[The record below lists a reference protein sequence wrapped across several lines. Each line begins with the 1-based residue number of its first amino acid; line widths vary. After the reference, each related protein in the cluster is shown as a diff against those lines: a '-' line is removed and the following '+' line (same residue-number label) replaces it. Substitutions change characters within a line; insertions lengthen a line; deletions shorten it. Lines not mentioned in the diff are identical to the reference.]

1 MIIRKFLKSEG
12 EFPQGIQELV
22 IELISKEDFPQFL
35 EKVSNYD
42 KNTPEFKKFN
52 AFLIQLKGGGAKKR
66 RFDKLVNRY
75 SKMSDYSVSEVEENL
90 KKLINLGNIRP
101 KETLKEEITELFL
114 LITDD
119 SQKSPALLRRLHKMF
134 LELGKKLEKVGYPLD
149 EKRGG
154 GWERL
159 PMETYKMWNYLYLTQ
174 NQAHIVVSGSA
185 KDKDLEEFATEI
197 GGTYKNSK
205 IFPKNNSFTNMGGF
219 VKQVNSSEKALK
231 LYKKLRKNA
240 SFSWF
245 KDGNTEKI
253 DESSLK
259 ILQNVAEGVK
269 YTVNT
274 FNAELVRSYF
284 EAINKV
290 VSGDKKL
297 FLPSKPQYIKSFY
310 DYVVINDGNLNLNPI
325 ANSMMVQDFS
335 NNWVSQINTIIRS
348 GNVFSEYAL
357 RRNIIDDMYVK
368 LSSQKDKA
376 DKDLTYRGI
385 DLSSVDINQDEKEL
399 KRTLTN
405 LFDKNKPKA
414 DTQSLEEFRA
424 ILNAKKQNSQNL
436 EDNLSPTE
444 GKLIENFLEQEA
456 KDAEEQ
462 DLPNEFKDYSVVY
475 FSAGQENVFDF
486 PTGETDEAGQE
497 IFEEKTVSEGADYAV
512 LMVKDG
518 NDIEQASKEELD
530 DFIETVNIK
539 TKKRISEEEYIERDK
554 TNILSGLRELAGVKQ
569 TELGAYLKQI
579 AEDEKLANMLEKYN
593 ENATFPD
600 ISFKEVLSF
609 LTLLG
614 GTIGYDIEEVFDE
627 IDENPELAEEKA
639 EELNAIVPELQKEFK
654 KVLFTTLENHVK
666 KLVDS
671 DNTKAFGRFGFDKLS
686 SVMLELEGSVL
697 TKEG

>member
-22 IELISKEDFPQFL
+22 VELISQEDFPQFL

-52 AFLIQLKGGGAKKR
+52 AFLIQLKGGGAKKT

-90 KKLINLGNIRP
+90 KKLMENRI
-101 KETLKEEITELFL
+101 KTAKDDYKEEITELFL

-119 SQKSPALLRRLHKMF
+119 NQKSARLLERLHKMF
-134 LELGKKLEKVGYPLD
+134 LELGKKLKKAGYPLED
-149 EKRGG
+149 KRGH
-154 GWERL
+154 WDRL

-174 NQAHIVVSGSA
+174 NQAHIVVGGSA
-185 KDKDLEEFATEI
+185 KDKDLKEFATEI

-205 IFPKNNSFTNMGGF
+205 IFPKNSAFTNMGGF
-219 VKQVNSSEKALK
+219 VKQVNSSEKAIK
-231 LYKKLRKNA
+231 LYQKLRKNA

-259 ILQNVAEGVK
+259 ILQNVAEGGK

-274 FNAELVRSYF
+274 FNAELVKSYF
-284 EAINKV
+284 KAINKV

-325 ANSMMVQDFS
+325 ANSMMGQDFTKEG
-335 NNWVSQINTIIRS
+335 WVSQINRIIRS

-357 RRNIIDDMYVK
+357 RRNIIEDMYVK
-368 LSSQKDKA
+368 LSSQKGKA

-385 DLSSVDINQDEKEL
+385 DLSSVNINQSEKEL

-405 LFDKNKPKA
+405 LFDENKPKA
-414 DTQSLEEFRA
+414 DTQSVEEFKA
-424 ILNAKKQNSQNL
+424 ILNSKKQNSQNL

-444 GKLIENFLEQEA
+444 GKLIENYLNQEA
-456 KDAEEQ
+456 EDAEEQ
-462 DLPNEFKDYSVVY
+462 GLPNEFEDYSVVY
-475 FSAGQENVFDF
+475 FSAGKENVFDF

-497 IFEEKTVSEGADYAV
+497 IFEEKTVSDGADYAV
-512 LMVKDG
+512 LMVGQGENKQEAD
-518 NDIEQASKEELD
+518 KEELLEL
-530 DFIETVNIK
+530 IEDTAK
-539 TKKRISEEEYIERDK
+539 GEEKDR
-554 TNILSGLRELAGVKQ
+554 TNILSGLRDLAGVKQ
-569 TELGAYLKQI
+569 TQLGTYLKEI
-579 AEDEKLANMLEKYN
+579 AEEETLANMLKNYN

-614 GTIGYDIEEVFDE
+614 GTIGYDIEEVFDA
-627 IDENPELAEEKA
+627 IDEKPELSEKKA
-639 EELNAIVPELQKEFK
+639 EELNVIIPKLADEFK
-654 KVLFTTLENHVK
+654 KVLFTTLENHIK

-697 TKEG
+697 TKE

>member
-22 IELISKEDFPQFL
+22 VELISKEDFPQFL

-42 KNTPEFKKFN
+42 KNSPEFKKFN
-52 AFLIQLKGGGAKKR
+52 AFLIQLKGEGAKKK

-90 KKLINLGNIRP
+90 KKLINLGTIRP
-101 KETLKEEITELFL
+101 KEKLKEEITELFL

-119 SQKSPALLRRLHKMF
+119 SQKSARIVERLHKRF
-134 LELGKKLEKVGYPLD
+134 LELGKKLEKAGYPLED
-149 EKRGG
+149 NSKN
-154 GWERL
+154 WQRL

-174 NQAHIVVSGSA
+174 NQAHIVVGGSA
-185 KDKDLEEFATEI
+185 KDEDLEEFATEI

-259 ILQNVAEGVK
+259 ILQNVAEGGK

-274 FNAELVRSYF
+274 FNAELVKSYF

-310 DYVVINDGNLNLNPI
+310 DYVIINDGNLNLNPI
-325 ANSMMVQDFS
+325 ANSMIRQDFS
-335 NNWVSQINTIIRS
+335 DNWVSQINTIIRS

-357 RRNIIDDMYVK
+357 KRNIIEDMYVK
-368 LSSQKDKA
+368 LSSQRDKA

-385 DLSSVDINQDEKEL
+385 DLSSVDINLKEKEL

-405 LFDKNKPKA
+405 LFDDNRPKA
-414 DTQSLEEFRA
+414 DTQSLEEFKA
-424 ILNAKKQNSQNL
+424 ILNTKKQNSQNL

-444 GKLIENFLEQEA
+444 GKLIENFLNQEA

-462 DLPNEFKDYSVVY
+462 GLPNEFEEYSVVY

-530 DFIETVNIK
+530 DFIELVNIK
-539 TKKRISEEEYIERDK
+539 TTKRTSEEEYIERDK
-554 TNILSGLRELAGVKQ
+554 TNILSGLRDLAGVKQ
-569 TELGAYLKQI
+569 TQLGEYLKQI
-579 AEDEKLANMLEKYN
+579 AEEETLANMLKNYN

-627 IDENPELAEEKA
+627 IDKKPELAEDKA
-639 EELNAIVPELQKEFK
+639 KELNDIVPKLQEEFK

>member
-22 IELISKEDFPQFL
+22 VELISKEDFPQFL

-42 KNTPEFKKFN
+42 KITPEFKKFN
-52 AFLIQLKGGGAKKR
+52 AFLIQLKGEGAKKK

-90 KKLINLGNIRP
+90 KKLMENRIKTAKDGY
-101 KETLKEEITELFL
+101 KEEITELFL

-119 SQKSPALLRRLHKMF
+119 SQKSARILERLHKMF
-134 LELGKKLEKVGYPLD
+134 LELGKKLKKAGYPLED
-149 EKRGG
+149 NSKN
-154 GWERL
+154 WQRL

-174 NQAHIVVSGSA
+174 NQAHIVVGGSA

-259 ILQNVAEGVK
+259 ILQNVAEGGK

-274 FNAELVRSYF
+274 FNAELVKSYF

-310 DYVVINDGNLNLNPI
+310 DYVIINDGNLNLNSI
-325 ANSMMVQDFS
+325 ANSMIRQDFS
-335 NNWVSQINTIIRS
+335 DNWVSQINTIIRS

-385 DLSSVDINQDEKEL
+385 DLSSVDINQSEKEL

-405 LFDKNKPKA
+405 LFDGNRPKA
-414 DTQSLEEFRA
+414 DTQSLEEFKA
-424 ILNAKKQNSQNL
+424 ILNTKKQNSQNL

-444 GKLIENFLEQEA
+444 GKLIENFLNQEA
-456 KDAEEQ
+456 KDAKEQ
-462 DLPNEFKDYSVVY
+462 GLPNEFEDYSVVY

-512 LMVKDG
+512 LMVGQGDNKQEAD
-518 NDIEQASKEELD
+518 KEELVGL
-530 DFIETVNIK
+530 IEESAK
-539 TKKRISEEEYIERDK
+539 GEEKDK
-554 TNILSGLRELAGVKQ
+554 TNILSGLRELAEVKQ
-569 TELGAYLKQI
+569 TELGTKLKEI
-579 AEDEKLANMLEKYN
+579 AEEETLANMLKNYN

-627 IDENPELAEEKA
+627 IDKNPELAEDKA
-639 EELNAIVPELQKEFK
+639 EELNGIVPKLQEEFK

>member
-22 IELISKEDFPQFL
+22 VELISQEDFPQFL

-52 AFLIQLKGGGAKKR
+52 AFLIQLKGEGAKKK

-90 KKLINLGNIRP
+90 KKLMENRIKTAKDGY
-101 KETLKEEITELFL
+101 KEEITELFL

-119 SQKSPALLRRLHKMF
+119 SQKSARILERLHKMF
-134 LELGKKLEKVGYPLD
+134 LELGKKLKKAGYPLED
-149 EKRGG
+149 NSKN
-154 GWERL
+154 WQRL

-174 NQAHIVVSGSA
+174 NQAHIVVGGSA

-259 ILQNVAEGVK
+259 ILQNVAEGGK

-274 FNAELVRSYF
+274 FNAELVKSYF

-310 DYVVINDGNLNLNPI
+310 DYVIINDGNLNLNSI
-325 ANSMMVQDFS
+325 ANSMIRQDFS
-335 NNWVSQINTIIRS
+335 DNWVSQINTIIRS

-385 DLSSVDINQDEKEL
+385 DLSSVDINQSEKEL

-405 LFDKNKPKA
+405 LFDGNRPKA
-414 DTQSLEEFRA
+414 DTQSLEEFKA
-424 ILNAKKQNSQNL
+424 ILNTKKQNSQNL

-444 GKLIENFLEQEA
+444 GKLIENFLNQEA
-456 KDAEEQ
+456 KDAKEQ
-462 DLPNEFKDYSVVY
+462 GLPNEFEDYSVVY

-512 LMVKDG
+512 LMVGQGDNKQEAD
-518 NDIEQASKEELD
+518 KEELVGL
-530 DFIETVNIK
+530 IEESAK
-539 TKKRISEEEYIERDK
+539 GEEKDK
-554 TNILSGLRELAGVKQ
+554 TNILSGLRELAEVKQ
-569 TELGAYLKQI
+569 TELGTKLKEI
-579 AEDEKLANMLEKYN
+579 AEEETLANMLKNYN

-627 IDENPELAEEKA
+627 IDKNPELAEDKA
-639 EELNAIVPELQKEFK
+639 EELNGIVPKLQEEFK

>member
-1 MIIRKFLKSEG
+1 LKSEG

-22 IELISKEDFPQFL
+22 VELISKEDFPQFL

-52 AFLIQLKGGGAKKR
+52 AFLTQLKGEGAKKK

-90 KKLINLGNIRP
+90 KKLMENRI
-101 KETLKEEITELFL
+101 KTAKDDYKEEITELFL
-114 LITDD
+114 LVTDD
-119 SQKSPALLRRLHKMF
+119 SQKSAALLRRLHKMF
-134 LELGKKLEKVGYPLD
+134 LELGEKLEKAGFELD
-149 EKRGG
+149 KKRGN
-154 GWERL
+154 WKRL

-174 NQAHIVVSGSA
+174 NQAHIVVNGSA

-219 VKQVNSSEKALK
+219 VKQVNSSKKALK
-231 LYKKLRKNA
+231 LYQKLRENA

-259 ILQNVAEGVK
+259 ILQNVAEGGK

-274 FNAELVRSYF
+274 FNAELVKSYF
-284 EAINKV
+284 DAINKV

-325 ANSMMVQDFS
+325 ANSMIVQDFS

-357 RRNIIDDMYVK
+357 RRNIIDDMYIK
-368 LSSQKDKA
+368 LSSQKNKA

-385 DLSSVDINQDEKEL
+385 DLSNIDISQDEKEL

-414 DTQSLEEFRA
+414 DTQSVEEFKA

-444 GKLIENFLEQEA
+444 GKLIENFLNQEA

-462 DLPNEFKDYSVVY
+462 GLPNEFEDYSVIY

-497 IFEEKTVSEGADYAV
+497 IFEEKTVSDGADYAV
-512 LMVKDG
+512 LMVGQGD
-518 NDIEQASKEELD
+518 NREEADKEELLEL
-530 DFIETVNIK
+530 IEETAK
-539 TKKRISEEEYIERDK
+539 GEEKDK

-579 AEDEKLANMLEKYN
+579 AEEETLANMLKNYN

-627 IDENPELAEEKA
+627 IDKKPKLAEDKA
-639 EELNAIVPELQKEFK
+639 KELNDIVPKLQQEFK
-654 KVLFTTLENHVK
+654 EVLFTTLENHVK

-697 TKEG
+697 NKEG

>member
-22 IELISKEDFPQFL
+22 VELISKEDFPQFL

-52 AFLIQLKGGGAKKR
+52 AFLIQLKGEGAKKK

-90 KKLINLGNIRP
+90 KKLMKNRI
-101 KETLKEEITELFL
+101 KTAKDDYKEEITELFL

-119 SQKSPALLRRLHKMF
+119 GEKSAALLRRLHNMF
-134 LELGKKLEKVGYPLD
+134 LELGKKLKKAGYPLED
-149 EKRGG
+149 KRGH
-154 GWERL
+154 WDRL

-174 NQAHIVVSGSA
+174 NQAHIVVNGSA
-185 KDKDLEEFATEI
+185 KDKDLKEFAKEI

-205 IFPKNNSFTNMGGF
+205 IFPKNKSFTSMSGF
-219 VKQVNSSEKALK
+219 VKEVNNSEKARK
-231 LYKKLRKNA
+231 LYQKLRKNA

-245 KDGNTEKI
+245 KDGNTEQM
-253 DESSLK
+253 DENSKKL
-259 ILQNVAEGVK
+259 LQNIAGGGK

-368 LSSQKDKA
+368 LSSQKGKA

-385 DLSSVDINQDEKEL
+385 DLSNVNINQDEKEL

-414 DTQSLEEFRA
+414 DTQSLEEFKA

-444 GKLIENFLEQEA
+444 GKLIENFLDQEA
-456 KDAEEQ
+456 KYAEEQ

-539 TKKRISEEEYIERDK
+539 TLKRISEEEYIERDK

-569 TELGAYLKQI
+569 TELGTKLKEI
-579 AEDEKLANMLEKYN
+579 AEEETLANMLENYN

-614 GTIGYDIEEVFDE
+614 GTIGYDIEQAFDE
-627 IDENPELAEEKA
+627 IDENPELAEDKA
-639 EELNAIVPELQKEFK
+639 KELNDIVPKLQEEFK

-697 TKEG
+697 NKEG

>member
-22 IELISKEDFPQFL
+22 VELISKEDFPQFL

-52 AFLIQLKGGGAKKR
+52 AFLIQLKGEGAKKK

-90 KKLINLGNIRP
+90 KKLMENRIKTAKDGY
-101 KETLKEEITELFL
+101 KEEITELFL

-119 SQKSPALLRRLHKMF
+119 SQKSARILERLHKMF
-134 LELGKKLEKVGYPLD
+134 LELGKKLKKAGYPLED
-149 EKRGG
+149 NSKN
-154 GWERL
+154 WQRL

-174 NQAHIVVSGSA
+174 NQAHIVVGGSA

-259 ILQNVAEGVK
+259 ILQNVAEGGK

-274 FNAELVRSYF
+274 FNAELVKSYF

-310 DYVVINDGNLNLNPI
+310 DYVIINDGNLNLNSI
-325 ANSMMVQDFS
+325 ANSMIRQDFS
-335 NNWVSQINTIIRS
+335 DNWVSQINTIIRS

-385 DLSSVDINQDEKEL
+385 DLSSVDINQSEKEL

-405 LFDKNKPKA
+405 LFDGNRPKA
-414 DTQSLEEFRA
+414 DTQSLEEFKA
-424 ILNAKKQNSQNL
+424 ILNTKKQNSQNL

-444 GKLIENFLEQEA
+444 GKLIENFLNQEA
-456 KDAEEQ
+456 KDAKEQ
-462 DLPNEFKDYSVVY
+462 GLPNEFEDYSVVY

-512 LMVKDG
+512 LMVGQGDNKQEAD
-518 NDIEQASKEELD
+518 KEELVGL
-530 DFIETVNIK
+530 IEESAK
-539 TKKRISEEEYIERDK
+539 GEEKDK
-554 TNILSGLRELAGVKQ
+554 TNILSGLRELAEVKQ
-569 TELGAYLKQI
+569 TELGTKLKEI
-579 AEDEKLANMLEKYN
+579 AEEETLANMLKNYN

-627 IDENPELAEEKA
+627 IDKNPELAEDKA
-639 EELNAIVPELQKEFK
+639 EELNGIVPKLQEEFK

>member
-1 MIIRKFLKSEG
+1 LKSEG

-22 IELISKEDFPQFL
+22 VELISQEDFPQFL

-52 AFLIQLKGGGAKKR
+52 AFLIQLKGEGAKKK

-90 KKLINLGNIRP
+90 KKLINLGTIRP

-119 SQKSPALLRRLHKMF
+119 SQKSARILERLHKMF
-134 LELGKKLEKVGYPLD
+134 LELGKKLKKAGYPLED
-149 EKRGG
+149 NSKN
-154 GWERL
+154 WQRL

-174 NQAHIVVSGSA
+174 NQAHIVVGGSA

-259 ILQNVAEGVK
+259 ILQNVAEGGK

-274 FNAELVRSYF
+274 FNAELVKSYF
-284 EAINKV
+284 GAINEV

-297 FLPSKPQYIKSFY
+297 FLPSKPQYVKSFY

-325 ANSMMVQDFS
+325 AKSMMEQNFS
-335 NNWVSQINTIIRS
+335 KEEWVSQINRIIRS

-357 RRNIIDDMYVK
+357 KRNIIDDMYVK

-385 DLSSVDINQDEKEL
+385 DLSSVDINQSEKEL

-405 LFDKNKPKA
+405 LFDGNRPKA
-414 DTQSLEEFRA
+414 DTQSLEEFKA
-424 ILNAKKQNSQNL
+424 ILNTKKQNSQNL

-444 GKLIENFLEQEA
+444 GKLIENFLNQEA
-456 KDAEEQ
+456 KDAKEQ
-462 DLPNEFKDYSVVY
+462 GLPNEFEDYSVVY

-512 LMVKDG
+512 LMVGQGDNKQEAD
-518 NDIEQASKEELD
+518 KEELVD
-530 DFIETVNIK
+530 LIEETAK
-539 TKKRISEEEYIERDK
+539 GEEKDK
-554 TNILSGLRELAGVKQ
+554 TNILSGLRELAEVKQ
-569 TELGAYLKQI
+569 TELGTKLKEI
-579 AEDEKLANMLEKYN
+579 AEEETLANMLKNYN

-627 IDENPELAEEKA
+627 IDKNPELAERKA
-639 EELNAIVPELQKEFK
+639 EELNGIIPDLGEEFQ